1 MKGGLESFAQRILDV
16 YSLCRLKSR
25 VNLLVLGSGHSSST
39 ILEIEGYEKPKD
51 YFHVEDLTQGDL
63 TVVVTWAMLERKTR
77 LHLERIFR
85 GVNLNMPL
93 PGLRMGLVNSY
104 NSEDP

>member
-16 YSLCRLKSR
+16 HSLCRLKSR
-25 VNLLVLGSGHSSST
+25 INLLVLGSGQWRAYSSST

-77 LHLERIFR
+77 LHLERIFK
-85 GVNLNMPL
+85 GVNLTCPFQVL
-93 PGLRMGLVNSY
+93 EWVW
-104 NSEDP
+104 